1 MRNLRQR
8 WMLWK
13 HKLPDIVVSL
23 FAVLLLTRYAA
34 TKPTN
39 QLQNSAIV
47 NHVIYQ
53 LHNGETIKTID
64 DSSQV
69 IVTTEDIERG
79 YRLASVTTNLTVS
92 YSCPINGDVWK
103 SWTRRGAFCDWFTLK
118 FPSGWEFPLSSNN
131 LDRVTVFSN
140 AKIRPNLRA
149 VSDEISALPS
159 SASAVPNVSEF
170 WHATSTNDSQLLTW
184 RNFRYDRGSG
194 DAVNAQIELFRNGDF
209 VVRSNTVERTFSRI
223 VPFDFD
229 GDGLSNDIDAQPYV
243 YNGDHRGQ
251 TAQKREIVLGEVG
264 IGLENGWYYL
274 SAIFPERPH
283 CPTLVSVGTNR
294 LVVVEAGEYLFLLEK
309 GIEYDICVEPKRD
322 DVIYGAYDDVFTAQI
337 SQNPLIRSIE
347 WWSPGSGGDI
357 THGFNGEW
365 TQAYGFLELSSPSSW
380 GDGYVAWWPG
390 FKGSPDLD
398 DLDPNKNCV
407 FTGVFTDCHVNL
419 QAQYKWESL
428 FNVLSIVSPN
438 AKTTEVLALP
448 EELESSVLSVSATY
462 GGIEHTSY
470 IGGRDNQ
477 NINSAKAGY
486 YVGADSVVFR
496 GGERRPLVVSSH
508 TEDPDITP
516 LPTNGMLTL
525 SFKSGSSNVRLWSA
539 KDGGVEISLPL
550 TWPVNEFDG
559 FTCYIEGNSN
569 STNIEKTIFC
579 LAYAGYAGDM
589 DDVSEVYICNQPS
602 ITAPTVIGVNDDD
615 DNFNCTNDYE
625 EVGLLSGDDDVV
637 PVRVVAQMPANIGG
651 SIMLETIFSDQVML
665 WRDSNR
671 SMRVEVRDFIA
682 IPDSGIVEETYYVES
697 SDASIGYGAERLTV
711 TASCRGSVAKVN
723 HRMTFVQRI
732 AQPISNERREG
743 VIVNP
748 CGAVLNAETRMMVGV
763 RPSDFPD
770 EKIVWRALEGNVS
783 FVGSNTGR
791 EIVFKATGIEDT
803 PIILEVDFEDCPGR
817 RPQFNLTTCKMREI
831 SIYPCAITDG
841 INPSKITETYLVS
854 MLDEVNVIYRQV
866 GLSFS
871 LGAPITN
878 VVNRNWS
885 EKGVMNKVYQ
895 RNIRNI
901 MKNTGGIEV
910 YFIEGLK
917 QGDELF
923 DIQPLGTATIRGII
937 VRGMI
942 NATTLAHEIGHLC
955 NWKDIYCYGSKFAA
969 ENLDVQVSE
978 SWLPNDWN
986 NGTGGSFYP
995 SLFSQKNAIQQLLMY
1010 GVSSSLRSDISS
1022 GNVYGLSIKKTRDI
1036 NGAILNEEYSMD
1048 YIYTGGLPLFR
1059 IPITK

>member
-1 MRNLRQR
+1 
-8 WMLWK
+8 MLWK

-39 QLQNSAIV
+39 QLQNSSIV

-53 LHNGETIKTID
+53 LHNSETIKTIE
-64 DSSQV
+64 DSTQL

-92 YSCPINGDVWK
+92 YSCPTNGEVWE
-103 SWTRRGAFCDWFTLK
+103 SWTRRGAFCDWFTLE

-131 LDRVTVFSN
+131 LNRVTVFSD

-170 WHATSTNDSQLLTW
+170 WYATSTNDSQLLTW

-209 VVRSNTVERTFSRI
+209 VIRSNTVERTFSRI

-251 TAQKREIVLGEVG
+251 TTQKREIILGEVG
-264 IGLENGWYYL
+264 VGLENGWYYL

-294 LVVVEAGEYLFLLEK
+294 LVVVEAGEYLFLLET
-309 GIEYDICVEPKRD
+309 GIEYDIPVEPKRD

-347 WWSPGSGGDI
+347 WWSPSSGGDI

-508 TEDPDITP
+508 TDDPDIMP

-539 KDGGVEISLPL
+539 KDGGVEVSLPL

-559 FTCYIEGNSN
+559 FTCYIEGVSV
-569 STNIEKTIFC
+569 SDSKDDISFHLQYT
-579 LAYAGYAGDM
+579 GYAGNK
-589 DDVSEVYICNQPS
+589 EQI
-602 ITAPTVIGVNDDD
+602 
-615 DNFNCTNDYE
+615 
-625 EVGLLSGDDDVV
+625 
-637 PVRVVAQMPANIGG
+637 ANV
-651 SIMLETIFSDQVML
+651 TC
-665 WRDSNR
+665 
-671 SMRVEVRDFIA
+671 VEVKCIH
-682 IPDSGIVEETYYVES
+682 
-697 SDASIGYGAERLTV
+697 V
-711 TASCRGSVAKVN
+711 TSSVAGASSNPPPFDGQTNYEFNVRHSPNPDKHLPIFFESVKDN
-723 HRMTFVQRI
+723 HF
-732 AQPISNERREG
+732 
-743 VIVNP
+743 
-748 CGAVLNAETRMMVGV
+748 NAL
-763 RPSDFPD
+763 PS
-770 EKIVWRALEGNVS
+770 
-783 FVGSNTGR
+783 
-791 EIVFKATGIEDT
+791 
-803 PIILEVDFEDCPGR
+803 
-817 RPQFNLTTCKMREI
+817 
-831 SIYPCAITDG
+831 
-841 INPSKITETYLVS
+841 
-854 MLDEVNVIYRQV
+854 
-866 GLSFS
+866 
-871 LGAPITN
+871 
-878 VVNRNWS
+878 
-885 EKGVMNKVYQ
+885 
-895 RNIRNI
+895 
-901 MKNTGGIEV
+901 
-910 YFIEGLK
+910 
-917 QGDELF
+917 
-923 DIQPLGTATIRGII
+923 
-937 VRGMI
+937 
-942 NATTLAHEIGHLC
+942 H
-955 NWKDIYCYGSKFAA
+955 
-969 ENLDVQVSE
+969 
-978 SWLPNDWN
+978 
-986 NGTGGSFYP
+986 
-995 SLFSQKNAIQQLLMY
+995 SQKYLRNNA
-1010 GVSSSLRSDISS
+1010 
-1022 GNVYGLSIKKTRDI
+1022 
-1036 NGAILNEEYSMD
+1036 
-1048 YIYTGGLPLFR
+1048 
-1059 IPITK
+1059 